1 MAHEIKPKFPPMG
14 MSPDVWGPLF
24 WRTMHIVSLGYNT
37 EPSKREQEDA
47 IRFYKALE
55 TMLPC
60 GICRAHYSEFLK
72 EMPVE
77 EAVASRDDLVYWVFK
92 LHNKV
97 NKNLGKR
104 EISFNEY
111 IQSMRTL
118 AASDNISSQFFKPTN
133 IALLFIFTIIL
144 AGGVYYYRK

>member
-1 MAHEIKPKFPPMG
+1 MAVPKFPPMG
-14 MSPDVWGPLF
+14 MSPDVWGPIF
-24 WRTMHIVSLGYNT
+24 WNTMHIVSLGYNP

-60 GICRAHYSEFLK
+60 GICRSHYTQFLQ

-77 EAVASRDDLVYWVFK
+77 RAVGSRDDLIYWVFQ

-97 NKNLGKR
+97 NENLGKR
-104 EISFNEY
+104 QISFDEY
-111 IQSMRTL
+111 IRNMR
-118 AASDNISSQFFKPTN
+118 S
-133 IALLFIFTIIL
+133 L
-144 AGGVYYYRK
+144 AGGGTGSLWFTPSNMAILVILAAIVGGIVYYNKYR